1 MGRMTK
7 ERPNTM
13 DEPGGPEAPLPAGE
27 MPVSEKSGSTGAARK
42 DKAAHGAPT
51 DADFEPPIVPGD
63 TKSAQH
69 R

>member
-1 MGRMTK
+1 MARMTK
-7 ERPNTM
+7 EQPNTM

-27 MPVSEKSGSTGAARK
+27 KTDSTGNVRK
-42 DKAAHGAPT
+42 DKAAHGEPT

-63 TKSAQH
+63 TKSAPD